1 MNAILGIFT
10 ALFSVVN
17 PLGAVPLFL
26 SLTADNTNVL
36 KKQKPPQLRKSLL
49 GVDLL
54 KSREAPF
61 ARKALRAVHQGFQAE
76 KTFLTL
82 N

>member
-1 MNAILGIFT
+1 
-10 ALFSVVN
+10 
-17 PLGAVPLFL
+17 VP
-26 SLTADNTNVL
+26 VL
-36 KKQKPPQLRKSLL
+36 KKQKPFQLRKSLL

-54 KSREAPF
+54 KSRGALF

-76 KTFLTL
+76 KTCLTL